1 MNQKGRGEKVNNNS
15 VIQIWEDFQKNV
27 SNAPDTYEAWA
38 FGDSKEMAD
47 DLAAL
52 VAAGVKTATSSN
64 YLLYEKNELL
74 PYVGLHNIIL
84 DGDEQAVAIVENT
97 AVEIVPFNEVT
108 KEHAFLEGEGS
119 RTLKYWRDAHEEFF
133 KNEMTGSNQTF
144 HHEIPVVC
152 ERFKVVYKN
161 K

>member
-1 MNQKGRGEKVNNNS
+1 
-15 VIQIWEDFQKNV
+15 DFQKNV

-133 KNEMTGSNQTF
+133 KNEMTDQTRPF
-144 HHEIPVVC
+144 IMKYLLYASVLKWYIRINNSIGTKQEVNCSRQLVI
-152 ERFKVVYKN
+152 
-161 K
+161 